1 VKIILALDGSGYS
14 EMNVKM
20 LKALRLPSTTE
31 VIVMTVVPEITFLGG
46 ITLDSMM
53 AKGSNRDKTRKEQ
66 ENKASTMLREPV
78 GTLRE
83 NGLKVET
90 QVCWGKPEE
99 QIIKKASDIKADL
112 VVIGA
117 KGITN
122 SPRFPL
128 GSVAHKVMKYAP
140 CSVMLVKEG
149 PRNLRRV
156 FFATDGSKHSDKVTR
171 FLLELPLPKQSQ
183 VTIATVLE
191 SHLAA
196 LMKMPTLDLETNRQI
211 LAELQ
216 ATEENVARDLMNK
229 TRKDF
234 EEKGYKSSLWVLR
247 GGPAE
252 SIISAANELNPELIA
267 LGAKGLTGIEAF
279 LLGSVA
285 QRVARFSRYSV
296 LIVRPPK
303 K

>member
-1 VKIILALDGSGYS
+1 MKIMLALDGSEYS
-14 EMNVKM
+14 EMSVKM

-31 VIVMTVVPEITFLGG
+31 VTIMTVVPEITFLGG
-46 ITLDSMM
+46 ITLDSLI
-53 AKGSNRDKTRKEQ
+53 AKGSNRDKARKEQ
-66 ENKASTMLREPV
+66 DNKASTMLKEPV
-78 GTLRE
+78 ETLRG

-90 QVCWGKPEE
+90 LVCRGRPEE
-99 QIIKKASDIKADL
+99 QIMKKASETKADL

-117 KGITN
+117 KGTNN

-128 GSVAHKVMKYAP
+128 GSIAHKVMKYAP

-149 PRNLRRV
+149 PRYLRRV
-156 FFATDGSKHSDKVTR
+156 FFATDGSKYSDRVTR

-183 VTIATVLE
+183 VTIVSALE
-191 SHLAA
+191 SHLAT

-216 ATEENVARDLMNK
+216 ETEEKAARELMNK
-229 TRKDF
+229 TRKSF

-267 LGAKGLTGIEAF
+267 LGAKGLTGIEA
-279 LLGSVA
+279 LMLGSVA
-285 QRVARFSRYSV
+285 QRVARFSRHSV

-303 K
+303 R